1 MNIRSNHQK
10 KKKNQ
15 QSLTNSRLF
24 VPGSNEPQRNCDSN
38 KITGAR
44 WRGSGRRATDT
55 RRSSSIRQRYRPGE
69 RDAGS
74 GGAGAQRRPQGHRAD
89 RCGQAVAHSRQYCP
103 GERSGGSN

>member
-10 KKKNQ
+10 KKIT
-15 QSLTNSRLF
+15 LTNSRLF
-24 VPGSNEPQRNCDSN
+24 VSGSNEPQRNCDSN

-44 WRGSGRRATDT
+44 WRGSGRRAADT

-74 GGAGAQRRPQGHRAD
+74 GGAGAQRRPQGHRED

>member
-1 MNIRSNHQK
+1 MNIRFNHP
-10 KKKNQ
+10 KNQ
-15 QSLTNSRLF
+15 QSLINSCLF

-38 KITGAR
+38 KITGTR
-44 WRGSGRRATDT
+44 WRGSGRRAADT
-55 RRSSSIRQRYRPGE
+55 RRSSSIRQRHRPGE
-69 RDAGS
+69 RDVGS